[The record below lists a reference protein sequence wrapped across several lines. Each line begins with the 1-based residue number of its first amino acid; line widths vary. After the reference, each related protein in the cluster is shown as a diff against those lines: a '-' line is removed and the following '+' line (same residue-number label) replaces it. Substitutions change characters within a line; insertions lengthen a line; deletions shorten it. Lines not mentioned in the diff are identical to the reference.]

1 MITTDFYGKNISSD
15 FDSAIIAK
23 GQKVKPKIIVNWL
36 DSRHLSNLVVT
47 SNDVYSD
54 TSYPSRGFYFGP
66 EQAFNGIER
75 QSFTWGVAGAK
86 DEDGDVIKADGS
98 YYAMPSLTTGD
109 LSNTH
114 IGSFLEFGFWSNTAS
129 SSNTSN
135 TYSGYTFDTAPYV
148 QAVFDVRKVN
158 KIKIITSEFFGQISD
173 YTLEVYNANTLV
185 LSETGRI
192 AANTYFQDHF
202 ISSALS
208 TQNITK
214 IKVTVHSTKNPV
226 DYARIQEIVP
236 LYQVDMSDYV
246 QDYSV
251 SRSRDVHASS
261 LPIGGSE
268 IASVD
273 INFDNTSKK
282 FNVFDSSSD
291 FGKYMKKDL
300 KVEVYTGW
308 RIKKPSTDYIDS
320 QYLETFVTANANS
333 TTTSIT
339 VNDISIFPTGGA
351 GNYFVATI
359 DENTQSEEYV
369 LCSGT
374 SGSSTLSIVSRGYAG
389 SVAKSHSVNATV
401 KFDIYEYTKNGT
413 FYVDEWNSKSDD
425 MSVSAS
431 LQDWSKYLA
440 ERTLSYGFFIQ
451 NSTVGEAVENLLLRA
466 NFPKKDIKK
475 LNTYKR
481 GALSRG
487 AVAMYSF
494 NEDTVDRSGNDIISA
509 TGLRARFWG
518 MPPNQQDT
526 SVKDIKADAID
537 KELTEMDKALNV
549 TAFVSPSYITLSKS
563 ISTNQTSAVEL
574 DDYYFTGL
582 DSIVYNSYYN
592 GVFDGFYI
600 PKTNGSQTIVVYI
613 RGGGF
618 RVYLDDCV
626 ILDKYF
632 TTTTFTRYES
642 STLNLIAGVPRKI
655 RIEFFHNWNNT
666 YGTANFKIHL
676 YKSVNGGADTLIPA
690 SECCTIAAI
699 DSIGC
704 RNPSGVIANSDSFN
718 HRSTGVYINSP
729 KLSQATGLIS
739 DPNNK
744 AVLLESN
751 AYIRT
756 SMHDSINL
764 TNSSASLYTGK
775 WSIEFF
781 AKFNNGSFSSSGEYI
796 SNWANSTPSTGFEFY
811 SNSSSNGIK
820 IRTVSNATVATETVF
835 STTALSTTV
844 FSHIAATF
852 DGSVLSY
859 YVNGELKSNATITG
873 TPVSWANTNI
883 TIGGRGSS
891 YTSGTGEVQPAV
903 IRSFIID
910 EFAIYNQHLSALDV
924 QERYSEAVIQPL
936 TIFGYL
942 YGNDNSIQSIINDIT
957 FADIGR
963 MYIDEQDKARYEHF
977 YRFFESS
984 IPQHAN
990 VQATISDSSHIISA
1004 NYAVQL
1010 QCNKVTISI
1019 SQLQKNISKIQPLW
1033 HAEANSSLI
1042 STELTANITS
1052 TSNVAFVTSTVNPD
1066 FLNSGY
1072 IKINNEVI
1080 KYLAKTKTSFTG
1092 LERGQFQTTASAH
1105 QINNN
1110 NDSKVREARYYNIK
1124 YDNSPAFNIRKPFIT
1139 SIDIDDPPQAE
1150 IVRFLHHAYG
1160 AELILATANTVP
1172 TGEVVVL
1179 EGENPKTK
1187 YQNSTSLAGVVV
1199 EISEKTSQVKEQS
1212 STNDQSIKRFG
1223 LKDIDISSPFINDA
1237 EHAKRLAELII
1248 SVADVPIPILNITS
1262 IAMPKTQLG
1271 DRIRISNITALGIS
1285 NIDYWVISH
1294 QLTVGDTVTQTF
1306 ILRQVS

>member
-626 ILDKYF
+626 ILDDYF
-632 TTTTFTRYES
+632 
-642 STLNLIAGVPRKI
+642 
-655 RIEFFHNWNNT
+655 
-666 YGTANFKIHL
+666 
-676 YKSVNGGADTLIPA
+676 
-690 SECCTIAAI
+690 
-699 DSIGC
+699 
-704 RNPSGVIANSDSFN
+704 
-718 HRSTGVYINSP
+718 
-729 KLSQATGLIS
+729 
-739 DPNNK
+739 
-744 AVLLESN
+744 
-751 AYIRT
+751 
-756 SMHDSINL
+756 
-764 TNSSASLYTGK
+764 
-775 WSIEFF
+775 
-781 AKFNNGSFSSSGEYI
+781 
-796 SNWANSTPSTGFEFY
+796 
-811 SNSSSNGIK
+811 
-820 IRTVSNATVATETVF
+820 
-835 STTALSTTV
+835 
-844 FSHIAATF
+844 
-852 DGSVLSY
+852 
-859 YVNGELKSNATITG
+859 
-873 TPVSWANTNI
+873 
-883 TIGGRGSS
+883 
-891 YTSGTGEVQPAV
+891 
-903 IRSFIID
+903 
-910 EFAIYNQHLSALDV
+910 
-924 QERYSEAVIQPL
+924 
-936 TIFGYL
+936 
-942 YGNDNSIQSIINDIT
+942 
-957 FADIGR
+957 
-963 MYIDEQDKARYEHF
+963 
-977 YRFFESS
+977 
-984 IPQHAN
+984 
-990 VQATISDSSHIISA
+990 
-1004 NYAVQL
+1004 
-1010 QCNKVTISI
+1010 
-1019 SQLQKNISKIQPLW
+1019 
-1033 HAEANSSLI
+1033 
-1042 STELTANITS
+1042 
-1052 TSNVAFVTSTVNPD
+1052 
-1066 FLNSGY
+1066 
-1072 IKINNEVI
+1072 
-1080 KYLAKTKTSFTG
+1080 
-1092 LERGQFQTTASAH
+1092 
-1105 QINNN
+1105 
-1110 NDSKVREARYYNIK
+1110 VREW
-1124 YDNSPAFNIRKPFIT
+1124 
-1139 SIDIDDPPQAE
+1139 Q
-1150 IVRFLHHAYG
+1150 
-1160 AELILATANTVP
+1160 
-1172 TGEVVVL
+1172 
-1179 EGENPKTK
+1179 
-1187 YQNSTSLAGVVV
+1187 
-1199 EISEKTSQVKEQS
+1199 
-1212 STNDQSIKRFG
+1212 
-1223 LKDIDISSPFINDA
+1223 
-1237 EHAKRLAELII
+1237 
-1248 SVADVPIPILNITS
+1248 
-1262 IAMPKTQLG
+1262 
-1271 DRIRISNITALGIS
+1271 
-1285 NIDYWVISH
+1285 
-1294 QLTVGDTVTQTF
+1294 
-1306 ILRQVS
+1306 